1 MRMTL
6 SKMKT
11 KFSYNYFYNTKKKI
25 NLKPKLFDELIQA
38 EEEFNN
44 IYILFMTNLNYKFR
58 NFFNNTPKENTF
70 LSVYIFFIINFLNIE
85 FDHFNIQSS
94 LP

>member
-1 MRMTL
+1 
-6 SKMKT
+6 MKT
-11 KFSYNYFYNTKKKI
+11 KFSFNYFYNTKKKI

-44 IYILFMTNLNYKFR
+44 IYVLFMTNINYKFR

-70 LSVYIFFIINFLNIE
+70 LSVRII
-85 FDHFNIQSS
+85 
-94 LP
+94 

>member
-1 MRMTL
+1 MRLTL

-11 KFSYNYFYNTKKKI
+11 KFSFNYFYNSKKMF

-44 IYILFMTNLNYKFR
+44 IYILFMTNINYKLR
-58 NFFNNTPKENTF
+58 NFFNNTSRENTF
-70 LSVYIFFIINFLNIE
+70 LCVY
-85 FDHFNIQSS
+85 
-94 LP
+94 

>member
-1 MRMTL
+1 M

-11 KFSYNYFYNTKKKI
+11 KFSFNYFYTTKKKI

-44 IYILFMTNLNYKFR
+44 IYILFMTNINYKFR
-58 NFFNNTPKENTF
+58 NFFNNTPRENTF
-70 LSVYIFFIINFLNIE
+70 LCVILNFNFCLLEKLISK
-85 FDHFNIQSS
+85 IY
-94 LP
+94 